1 MSVNVFVHDV
11 CLTHGS
17 VYFMK
22 ALQAFGS
29 DALELVSSE
38 HWKKAVSCF
47 YFQVM
52 KMVYQYLGVFSNA
65 ILL

>member
-1 MSVNVFVHDV
+1 MSVNVFVHDL

-17 VYFMK
+17 VYFLK

-38 HWKKAVSCF
+38 HWKEAV
-47 YFQVM
+47 
-52 KMVYQYLGVFSNA
+52 
-65 ILL
+65 LLAFIFRF